1 MGTLRLW
8 IADKPRDYNIA
19 IGGHDA
25 IDLIRQFKTEK
36 KATNLG
42 ALGGSELVFVDW
54 KKIPI
59 IEVID
64 SEPDLS
70 EKF

>member
-8 IADKPRDYNIA
+8 IGDNPRDYNITL
-19 IGGHDA
+19 GGHDA
-25 IDLIRQFKTEK
+25 LNLIRDFKIHK
-36 KATNLG
+36 QATNLG

-59 IEVID
+59 IEIQD
-64 SEPDLS
+64 YE
-70 EKF
+70 E